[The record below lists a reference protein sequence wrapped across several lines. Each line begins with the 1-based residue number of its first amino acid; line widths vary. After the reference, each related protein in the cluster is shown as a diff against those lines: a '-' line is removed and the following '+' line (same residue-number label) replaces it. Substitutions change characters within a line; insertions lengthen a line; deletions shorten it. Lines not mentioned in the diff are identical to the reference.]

1 MDEHKV
7 WVVKRCDADDV
18 VEVLC
23 VCQSER
29 VAEEAVSRA
38 QCRAGCA
45 WMECVTMTDMADL
58 SPHTF
63 HRVWVDARG
72 DEVGRV
78 SWETH
83 VWDEEYNWLAVGYA
97 DDGRSGFPGAVAV
110 GESSVGFADALA
122 AARRHLAKMNVRVP
136 PKLTPDVQALVRE
149 FHVKHGVECP
159 ERPTIPDEETAS
171 LRLQLIYEE
180 GDEFAHAVMDK
191 DLVAVAD
198 ALGDLAY
205 VVYGAA
211 LAYGIDLGPVL
222 EEIHR
227 SNMSKAVGLKR
238 ADGKVEK
245 GEGWTPPDLAR
256 VLREQGADV

>member
-7 WVVKRCDADDV
+7 WIVKCCDADEV
-18 VEVLC
+18 VKVLC
-23 VCQSER
+23 VCRSWR

-38 QCRAGCA
+38 QGRAGYA
-45 WMECVTMTDMADL
+45 WMECETLADMEDL

-63 HRVWVDARG
+63 YRVWVDARG

-97 DDGRSGFPGAVAV
+97 DDGTSGFPGAVAV
-110 GESSVGFADALA
+110 GESSVDFADALM
-122 AARRHLAKMNVRVP
+122 AARGHLAKMNVRVP
-136 PKLTPDVQALVRE
+136 PKPTPDVQGMVRE
-149 FHVKHGVECP
+149 FHDKHGVACP
-159 ERPTIPDEETAS
+159 ERPTIPDEETRR
-171 LRLQLIYEE
+171 LRLRLIEE
-180 GDEFAHAVMDK
+180 ELRELDWAPN
-191 DLVAVAD
+191 LVDVAD

-238 ADGKVEK
+238 EDGKVEK
-245 GEGWTPPDLAR
+245 GDGWTPPDLAH